1 MESPQNRMHP
11 LEAYW
16 LPSAPEAFWHLDH
29 VDRERARTKNHDVN
43 SCSTRVHGGVFWA
56 MFASTTG
63 VWWMCIP
70 FFLYWAGFSQAAGIF
85 QFTNQGYQQLTNL
98 DADQVCESV
107 QNGGSSLGPPCFL
120 IVDANGEPASAGL
133 GGCPLPSSQ
142 RQRCLVLMP
151 PTRPARTES
160 GSAR

>member
-43 SCSTRVHGGVFWA
+43 SCSTRVHMRFLGNVCINYWSPMNLHNCSWVFPGCRD
-56 MFASTTG
+56 FPIYEPGLTTHKLG
-63 VWWMCIP
+63 CRSSMW
-70 FFLYWAGFSQAAGIF
+70 
-85 QFTNQGYQQLTNL
+85 
-98 DADQVCESV
+98 VCSK
-107 QNGGSSLGPPCFL
+107 GGSSLGPPCFL
-120 IVDANGEPASAGL
+120 IVDANGEPAFAGL